1 VKKSQWLNEEPD
13 LETLVILFLRRN
25 PGESLTTYDAAVK
38 FNRSEN
44 RSRWVLAQMAKKGSL
59 EKGPGRLAE
68 YTLALKKKKA

>member
-1 VKKSQWLNEEPD
+1 MKKSQWLNEEPD

-59 EKGPGRLAE
+59 EKGPGRLSE